1 MSGYSF
7 ELAIRSLRRNFM
19 LTALMVAAVG
29 VGIGTSMT
37 MLTTLGPHRMSP
49 AYACVGALLVL
60 VLCQLAVPWPALRGL
75 CPAGHSDARS
85 VVGTGRP

>member
-7 ELAIRSLRRNFM
+7 ELAIRSLRRNVMF
-19 LTALMVAAVG
+19 TVLMVAAVG
-29 VGIGTSMT
+29 VGTSMT
-37 MLTTLGPHRMSP
+37 MLTTLGPHRTSL

-60 VLCQLAVPWPALRGL
+60 VLCELAVLWPALRGL